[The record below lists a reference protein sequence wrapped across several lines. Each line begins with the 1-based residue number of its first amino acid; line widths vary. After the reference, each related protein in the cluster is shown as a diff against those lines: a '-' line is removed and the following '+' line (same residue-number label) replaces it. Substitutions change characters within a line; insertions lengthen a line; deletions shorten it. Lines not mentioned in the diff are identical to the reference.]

1 MLDPLHPTPTMP
13 RTFKYSSTGVH
24 FMKNKKQSKA
34 PSSIKPGVKVKDI
47 APKKSPKGGAIT
59 RAGDGYV

>member
-1 MLDPLHPTPTMP
+1 
-13 RTFKYSSTGVH
+13 
-24 FMKNKKQSKA
+24 MKNKKQSKA